1 MLNLLRLREKRRL
14 TQVALH
20 IATGIDQSLLS
31 KYERGERLP
40 SVSDLMILA
49 DFFPHQSG
57 FSDGSHGRG
66 STLPA
71 RRENPSEISAFFH
84 QKGAYFLSLKGK
96 TVCRSSFPALQGFS
110 FFDILFLS

>member
-20 IATGIDQSLLS
+20 IAAGIDQSLLS

-49 DFFPHQSG
+49 DFLHTSLDFLMDRTDEEAPYP
-57 FSDGSHGRG
+57 
-66 STLPA
+66 PA
-71 RRENPSEISAFFH
+71 
-84 QKGAYFLSLKGK
+84 GK
-96 TVCRSSFPALQGFS
+96 TQAK
-110 FFDILFLS
+110 

>member
-49 DFFPHQSG
+49 DFFHTSLDFLMDRTDEEAPYP
-57 FSDGSHGRG
+57 
-66 STLPA
+66 PA
-71 RRENPSEISAFFH
+71 E
-84 QKGAYFLSLKGK
+84 K
-96 TVCRSSFPALQGFS
+96 TQAK
-110 FFDILFLS
+110 

>member
-20 IATGIDQSLLS
+20 IATGIDQSLSS

-49 DFFPHQSG
+49 DFFHTSLDFLMDRTDEEAPYP
-57 FSDGSHGRG
+57 
-66 STLPA
+66 PA
-71 RRENPSEISAFFH
+71 
-84 QKGAYFLSLKGK
+84 GK
-96 TVCRSSFPALQGFS
+96 TQAK
-110 FFDILFLS
+110 

>member
-14 TQVALH
+14 MQVALH

-49 DFFPHQSG
+49 DF
-57 FSDGSHGRG
+57 
-66 STLPA
+66 STPVW
-71 RRENPSEISAFFH
+71 IF
-84 QKGAYFLSLKGK
+84 
-96 TVCRSSFPALQGFS
+96 
-110 FFDILFLS
+110 

>member
-49 DFFPHQSG
+49 DFFHTSLDFLMDRTDEEAPYPPCRTTIHLGQ
-57 FSDGSHGRG
+57 
-66 STLPA
+66 T
-71 RRENPSEISAFFH
+71 
-84 QKGAYFLSLKGK
+84 QKRKE
-96 TVCRSSFPALQGFS
+96 R
-110 FFDILFLS
+110 